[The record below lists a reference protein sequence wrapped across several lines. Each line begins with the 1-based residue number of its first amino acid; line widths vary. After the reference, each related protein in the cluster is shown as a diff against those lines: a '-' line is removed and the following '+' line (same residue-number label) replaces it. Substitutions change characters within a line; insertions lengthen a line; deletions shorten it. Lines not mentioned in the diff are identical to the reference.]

1 MAQTITH
8 PAISVW
14 SVAAMPN
21 GDIVTGASD
30 GIIRVFSESAE
41 RWANE
46 ADLKSYDD
54 ELARQALP
62 SYVPPWITS
71 SHSSPNIATMTV
83 SKSVTSR
90 RVTCQGSKHLANRVG
105 RMGKT

>member
-1 MAQTITH
+1 VAQTITH

-62 SYVPPWITS
+62 SYVTPWITS
-71 SHSSPNIATMTV
+71 SHSSPNLATV
-83 SKSVTSR
+83 SKLVMSR
-90 RVTCQGSKHLANRVG
+90 RVTCQGSRHLANRVG